1 MDVKTLI
8 QQTNQKVNEGVTV
21 FKDKTEK
28 SLPEMCSRN
37 KGSFLSPHTDKFSY
51 LKKNGHRN
59 IFVTKSS

>member
-8 QQTNQKVNEGVTV
+8 QQTNQKMNEGVTV

-37 KGSFLSPHTDKFSY
+37 KGSFLSTHTDKFSFM
-51 LKKNGHRN
+51 KKGRRN